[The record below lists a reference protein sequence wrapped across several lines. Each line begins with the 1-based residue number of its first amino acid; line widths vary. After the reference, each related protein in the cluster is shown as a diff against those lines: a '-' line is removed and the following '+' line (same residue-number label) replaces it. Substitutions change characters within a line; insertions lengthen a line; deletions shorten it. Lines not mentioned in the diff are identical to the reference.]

1 MNKDKVLNMV
11 DRIILNHFRDG
22 GNVIDIESNLELRCQ
37 NFLKVLL
44 KDDTINIDSVMSLP
58 YDEIKIPR
66 TKYGV
71 FYIKSCKKRIKDL
84 GWLKKN
90 KNKFSNKSDEQI
102 FKLIKLKDILINQ
115 RN

>member
-22 GNVIDIESNLELRCQ
+22 FNIIEIESNLELRCE
-37 NFLKVLL
+37 NFMKVLL
-44 KDDTINIDSVMSLP
+44 KDETIDIDNVLSMP
-58 YDEIKIPR
+58 YEELKIPR

-84 GWLKKN
+84 NWINNN
-90 KNKFSNKSDEQI
+90 KINFQNKSDEQI

-115 RN
+115 RK